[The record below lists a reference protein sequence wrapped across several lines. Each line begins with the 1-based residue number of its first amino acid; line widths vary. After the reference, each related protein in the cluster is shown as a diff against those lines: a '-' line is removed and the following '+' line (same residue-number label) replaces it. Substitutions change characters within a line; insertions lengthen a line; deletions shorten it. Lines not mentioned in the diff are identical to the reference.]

1 MALSLSQTKHH
12 QLLLHA
18 RGAMAAK
25 KAAEEEKDKV
35 EKELN
40 ELKQKQGQASGVS
53 DEEAQ
58 KLKEEKDL
66 AEANLARLKVKLS
79 MLENKNK
86 KLEEQASATTVTRT
100 PLTSTSNDSSVAVTY
115 SGEKRE
121 AEEIVQEPV
130 AKKQHTE

>member
-1 MALSLSQTKHH
+1 MT
-12 QLLLHA
+12 
-18 RGAMAAK
+18 AK

-40 ELKQKQGQASGVS
+40 ELKSKQSQGAAAGIS
-53 DEEAQ
+53 DEESQ
-58 KLKEEKDL
+58 KLKEEKDA
-66 AEANLARLKVKLS
+66 AEASLARLKVKLS

-86 KLEEQASATTVTRT
+86 KLEEKLGETTVTRT

-121 AEEIVQEPV
+121 AEQIVQEPA

>member
-1 MALSLSQTKHH
+1 MT
-12 QLLLHA
+12 
-18 RGAMAAK
+18 AK
-25 KAAEEEKDKV
+25 KAAEEEKDKI

-40 ELKQKQGQASGVS
+40 ELKSKQSQGAAAGIS
-53 DEEAQ
+53 DEESQ
-58 KLKEEKDL
+58 KLKEEKDA
-66 AEANLARLKVKLS
+66 AEASLARLKVKLS

-86 KLEEQASATTVTRT
+86 KLEEKLGATTVTRT

-121 AEEIVQEPV
+121 AEQIVQEPA

>member
-1 MALSLSQTKHH
+1 MT
-12 QLLLHA
+12 
-18 RGAMAAK
+18 AK
-25 KAAEEEKDKV
+25 KSADEEKEKL

-40 ELKQKQGQASGVS
+40 EVKKTLEQSGGAG
-53 DEEAQ
+53 DADTQ
-58 KLKEEKDL
+58 KLKEEKDT

-86 KLEEQASATTVTRT
+86 KLEEKIGGGASAATTTTAAPTRT
-100 PLTSTSNDSSVAVTY
+100 PLTSTTNDGSVAVTY

-121 AEEIVQEPV
+121 AEAVAQEPS

>member
-1 MALSLSQTKHH
+1 
-12 QLLLHA
+12 
-18 RGAMAAK
+18 MAAK

-40 ELKQKQGQASGVS
+40 ELKSKQSQGAAAGIS
-53 DEEAQ
+53 DEESQ
-58 KLKEEKDL
+58 KLKEEKDA
-66 AEANLARLKVKLS
+66 AEASLARLKVKLS

-86 KLEEQASATTVTRT
+86 KLEEKLGETTVTRT
-100 PLTSTSNDSSVAVTY
+100 PLTSTSNDGSVAVTY

-121 AEEIVQEPV
+121 AEQIVQEPA

>member
-1 MALSLSQTKHH
+1 
-12 QLLLHA
+12 
-18 RGAMAAK
+18 MAAK
-25 KAAEEEKDKV
+25 KAAEDEKDKL
-35 EKELN
+35 EKELT
-40 ELKQKQGQASGVS
+40 ELKQKQGGQVAAGMS

-86 KLEEQASATTVTRT
+86 KLEEKIGATTVTRT

-121 AEEIVQEPV
+121 AEEVVQEPL
-130 AKKQHTE
+130 AKKQHTEWIPESVNAWSSVRVWFCK